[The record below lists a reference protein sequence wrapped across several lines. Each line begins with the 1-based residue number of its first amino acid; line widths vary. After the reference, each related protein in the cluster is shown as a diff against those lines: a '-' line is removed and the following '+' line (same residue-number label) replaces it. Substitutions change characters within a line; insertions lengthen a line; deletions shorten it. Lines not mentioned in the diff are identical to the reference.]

1 MNIFTTLLPGRV
13 VGRRLFSSCHFPYS
27 DLYSRRVPSAIFSTF
42 PQPASFNTPFIRSY
56 SRIPG
61 TDPKKNEN
69 SFISEKDTI
78 KTSTL
83 TPESLM
89 DKEPYYPI
97 TLPPSFM
104 TEILERVLDVSICHP
119 PLPFVKSG
127 DNRIRFFD
135 PAIIECL
142 SPLLGRMTCCP
153 GQDINDSNA
162 FSSGGTIELMDNV
175 VATYSIL
182 GEWDLSDMQAYADH
196 SDYLPYLYEE
206 LLGKSF
212 FHTLTYHR

>member
-1 MNIFTTLLPGRV
+1 MHKEWQQRCSQARPDDSEMLHRGLEVDRVVSVFPTVFFPSTAFKMNIFTTLLPGRV
-13 VGRRLFSSCHFPYS
+13 VGRRLFSSYHFPYS
-27 DLYSRRVPSAIFSTF
+27 GLYSRRVPSATFSTF
-42 PQPASFNTPFIRSY
+42 PQPASFNTPFIRAY

-89 DKEPYYPI
+89 DEEPYYPI

-119 PLPFVKSG
+119 PLPLVKSG
-127 DNRIRFFD
+127 DDRIRFFD
-135 PAIIECL
+135 PVSPVTRL
-142 SPLLGRMTCCP
+142 SASYHHLLGNHRMSKPSPWTH
-153 GQDINDSNA
+153 D
-162 FSSGGTIELMDNV
+162 V
-175 VATYSIL
+175 
-182 GEWDLSDMQAYADH
+182 
-196 SDYLPYLYEE
+196 LPWARY
-206 LLGKSF
+206 K
-212 FHTLTYHR
+212 